1 MEEIDI
7 KDLLLCFWKRKIK
20 ILLIL
25 IIFAI
30 IGVCYS
36 YFTIKPAYNSTTTIL
51 VTQSSE
57 VKEENEVTVNSKL
70 VPTYAEL
77 IKTDRVLETVVKNIN
92 NADIT
97 IGNIK
102 SNISAQIIKDTE
114 LVKITVK
121 NANPEYAAIIANET
135 AKVSC
140 EEIVE
145 IYDMTNTYIL
155 DTAVP
160 STVPYNINHTKD
172 IIIFVCIGVIVAIGY
187 VLIANIIEYSINKQ
201 NNDKGK

>member
-7 KDLLLCFWKRKIK
+7 KDLLLIFWKRKIK
-20 ILLIL
+20 IL
-25 IIFAI
+25 IIVVFWVI
-30 IGVCYS
+30 IGVYYS
-36 YFTIKPAYNSTTTIL
+36 YFMTKPYYKATSTVLI
-51 VTQSSE
+51 TQSSE
-57 VKEENEVTVNSKL
+57 VKEENEVTLNLKL

-97 IGNIK
+97 ISNIK
-102 SNISAQIIKDTE
+102 GNISAQTIKDTE
-114 LVKITVK
+114 MVKISVK
-121 NANPEYAAIIANET
+121 SSNSEYAAIIANET

-140 EEIVE
+140 EKIAE

-160 STVPYNINHTKD
+160 STAPYNINHTKD
-172 IIIFVCIGVIVAIGY
+172 IIVFIFVGIIVAIVY
-187 VLIANIIEYSINKQ
+187 VLIANIIDYSSNKK
-201 NNDKGK
+201 NNNRG